1 MKRIVLFAV
10 LMMAVALPYAAGQGA
25 ASSTGHF
32 EWAKGYDSGFDN
44 AYIVGTVTDSLG
56 NLYILGQ
63 IHYDSDWDYTESV
76 APPLSTQ
83 NTMVLVAKISPE
95 GEMVWKKMFGN
106 DGSPTYANDIKPL
119 GDTGFA
125 VMFDDGMIFPGITS
139 RYWGDSMRNDVNHPL
154 ISPCDTPGL
163 RFNDGR
169 PTIFISFDFDGNVIE
184 QHALE
189 ITFLDSDG
197 NDFERSMYQSPDS
210 LPWLRTSSMYRTT
223 FDVDNDGNI
232 YVCYRPGDFPDSANY
247 ANYDRLA
254 ATRYWVDHR
263 LVGESTLGNNTTE
276 ESLPYPQLVKF
287 SPHFDTLLASRNLIQ
302 RSDEIIYGSE
312 FYLKTD
318 HDANVYVIVFKQL
331 LGCSNTIVVDSINGF
346 AFSHGKRS
354 GSSFMTICD
363 YQLNIKSLIYLTDS
377 VINESVPGSALLMH
391 GISFDYDSN
400 LFFLAATTNRSVY
413 GDTSHFYSILQY
425 NGTALN
431 IKGGS
436 FFMSFER
443 NTYPPVLHSYGRVP
457 ARITSDMS
465 QPQTIVGEKIAS
477 KKNRVVLQAQYQGGI
492 RFPDRNIIFYQNSKR
507 GLCYVVFDYKG
518 KVIGGEDYNVNN
530 DRNFPSALALRDS
543 VLYLTNFLNA
553 NATFGNTQYYV
564 MSYATCVAKYVDPA
578 FMDVYQPVGI
588 AEVDVTNHTIYPNP
602 VESLLHVRLEN
613 DNILQAT
620 AISVLGT
627 KEQLDAVGNTV
638 DVSRLQSG
646 IYIMELT
653 TVRGTNHF
661 KFIKQ

>member
-1 MKRIVLFAV
+1 MKRILLFAV

-32 EWAKGYDSGFDN
+32 EWAKGYNSNMDG
-44 AYIVGTVTDSLG
+44 YIKGTVTDSLG

-63 IHYDSDWDYTESV
+63 VHWASIWDDTLSV
-76 APPLSTQ
+76 GPPLSTQ

-106 DGSPTYANDIKPL
+106 DVSSTFADDIKPL

-125 VMFDDGMIFPGITS
+125 VMFDDNLIIPGYGM
-139 RYWGDSMRNDVNHPL
+139 RYWGDSMCNDVNHPL

-163 RFNDGR
+163 RFGDSS
-169 PTIFISFDFDGNVIE
+169 PTIFMAFDFDGNVIE

-210 LPWLRTSSMYRTT
+210 LPWLRTSRMYLTT

-232 YVCYRPGDFPDSANY
+232 YVCYRPGDFPDSAHY

-276 ESLPYPQLVKF
+276 ETLWYPQLVKF
-287 SPHFDTLLASRNLIQ
+287 SPHFDTLLASRHVVQ
-302 RSDEIIYGSE
+302 KSFSDNKTVFPFVKIDKQTNELYTRLYMNMMYGSPDD
-312 FYLKTD
+312 T
-318 HDANVYVIVFKQL
+318 VI
-331 LGCSNTIVVDSINGF
+331 IDSIVNYFICHPGACSVKGIIIIFDSTLTPHGLIDFNDTLYNPTNRLAMVHMKDIEFDNDSNLVFISCSLGSKNGVITYNGSTINSMTGVVVLNKSNLMLHSVLEF
-346 AFSHGKRS
+346 PCDAS
-354 GSSFMTICD
+354 GG
-363 YQLNIKSLIYLTDS
+363 SLPQNELMFGDLKVSKNRVFLQATFYHR
-377 VINESVPGSALLMH
+377 INFPSGYYISYSGNPGSALA
-391 GISFDYDSN
+391 IWDYQGNLIDGLEYHTYDYNNSSGSIALVDSN
-400 LFFLAATTNRSVY
+400 LYLVNHLAT
-413 GDTSHFYSILQY
+413 
-425 NGTALN
+425 
-431 IKGGS
+431 
-436 FFMSFER
+436 
-443 NTYPPVLHSYGRVP
+443 
-457 ARITSDMS
+457 
-465 QPQTIVGEKIAS
+465 
-477 KKNRVVLQAQYQGGI
+477 
-492 RFPDRNIIFYQNSKR
+492 
-507 GLCYVVFDYKG
+507 
-518 KVIGGEDYNVNN
+518 
-530 DRNFPSALALRDS
+530 
-543 VLYLTNFLNA
+543 
-553 NATFGNTQYYV
+553 NATFGNIQYYV
-564 MSYATCVAKYVDPA
+564 MSYAACVAKYVDPA

-602 VESLLHVRLEN
+602 VENLLHVKLEN

-627 KEQLDAVGNTV
+627 QEQLDAVGNTV

-653 TVRGTNHF
+653 TVRGTYNF